1 MPRSAAP
8 LHGRASRPILFGLAL
23 HGRRCRIFHFE
34 PMIGPPG
41 PIRRVA
47 ETTAATWRNRADEK
61 VSLQS
66 VESVMLTDYGAA
78 LLAEVIA
85 ALIAVIAVVLWWRK
99 PWSYPIA
106 VFALFAFLALGV
118 AVMAVVEATT

>member
-1 MPRSAAP
+1 MPCPAFA
-8 LHGRASRPILFGLAL
+8 FLAK
-23 HGRRCRIFHFE
+23 
-34 PMIGPPG
+34 
-41 PIRRVA
+41 
-47 ETTAATWRNRADEK
+47 TTAATWRNRADEK